1 MRSTRL
7 PTACLLLALVLMLL
21 PRAAA
26 QDAPSL
32 LRLTFDGHERAVT
45 LALPPGY
52 DGSQPAAL
60 ILALHPFASSGKAM
74 QALTGLDAVAAAHN
88 AIVAYPDSLDLN
100 WNDGREQTG
109 WLTDLPTTDDL
120 GFLAALLDEIGATYA
135 VDPGRIFAVGA
146 GGSGGSMAFRLAC
159 EMPERLAGVAVVG
172 ALMWDYLVD
181 ACPREAAAPLPV
193 LVLNGAQNDDYPPA
207 GRTYDNA
214 AGDQPQ
220 TTLSAQA
227 TATYW
232 ARRNACDLA
241 RVQLDPTGPNAVYTG
256 CAEGTSVAVYSLEDV
271 GGNWPRAGDYTL
283 NQAGIDAT
291 RLIGQFVGGAPLDF
305 TRSAHG
311 PLYSGFP
318 RQYSLYVPPTADP
331 AEALPLV
338 IALHGRP
345 GTGAGLAYL
354 LDMNRVAAAEG
365 FAVVYPD
372 GKPVGAAV
380 SGNEWN
386 YARGF
391 AGFVDNGQDDVALL
405 RTLAEDLS
413 RDLNIDPRRVYVT
426 GFSNGGFMTQ
436 RVACEAADTFAAF
449 ASVSATA
456 GVGLLELCDGQPP
469 APMLLIHGT
478 HDIVVRWA
486 GETIQNVPIMLSAPD
501 TALFWA
507 LHNACQPEATSSQAL
522 PAATEQPATRVTLYA
537 FGGCQNDADVHF
549 YAIDG
554 GGHNLP
560 GVPER
565 LDPAIAGQVNTDIR
579 AAEVIWGFFEA
590 HPLATDK

>member
-1 MRSTRL
+1 MYSLETWAVTGRGPAIIRSTR
-7 PTACLLLALVLMLL
+7 
-21 PRAAA
+21 R
-26 QDAPSL
+26 
-32 LRLTFDGHERAVT
+32 
-45 LALPPGY
+45 
-52 DGSQPAAL
+52 
-60 ILALHPFASSGKAM
+60 
-74 QALTGLDAVAAAHN
+74 
-88 AIVAYPDSLDLN
+88 
-100 WNDGREQTG
+100 
-109 WLTDLPTTDDL
+109 
-120 GFLAALLDEIGATYA
+120 
-135 VDPGRIFAVGA
+135 
-146 GGSGGSMAFRLAC
+146 
-159 EMPERLAGVAVVG
+159 
-172 ALMWDYLVD
+172 
-181 ACPREAAAPLPV
+181 
-193 LVLNGAQNDDYPPA
+193 
-207 GRTYDNA
+207 
-214 AGDQPQ
+214 
-220 TTLSAQA
+220 
-227 TATYW
+227 
-232 ARRNACDLA
+232 
-241 RVQLDPTGPNAVYTG
+241 
-256 CAEGTSVAVYSLEDV
+256 
-271 GGNWPRAGDYTL
+271 
-283 NQAGIDAT
+283 IDAT

-331 AEALPLV
+331 AEPLPLV

-486 GETIQNVPIMLSAPD
+486 GETIQKVPIMLSAPD
-501 TALFWA
+501 TALFWRCITPASRKRRPRRHCPPRRNSPRRA
-507 LHNACQPEATSSQAL
+507 LLCTRSAAARTTPTSISTRSTGAGTIFPACRNGS
-522 PAATEQPATRVTLYA
+522 TRPS
-537 FGGCQNDADVHF
+537 
-549 YAIDG
+549 
-554 GGHNLP
+554 P
-560 GVPER
+560 GR
-565 LDPAIAGQVNTDIR
+565 
-579 AAEVIWGFFEA
+579 
-590 HPLATDK
+590 